1 MKTKQK
7 ERIIKSALP
16 YYEIKLDRDL
26 KLLSKR
32 ADAFKRFFNKAT
44 KETAYISSVGMRIT
58 EEIYLNEISKPISS
72 LLRQKKQV
80 QILIEELS
88 DY

>member
-7 ERIIKSALP
+7 EQIIKNALP
-16 YYEIKLDRDL
+16 YYEDKLDRDL
-26 KLLSKR
+26 KLLSKK
-32 ADAFKRFFNKAT
+32 ADAFIKSDYDKAT
-44 KETAYISSVGMRIT
+44 KETA
-58 EEIYLNEISKPISS
+58 LNEISKPISS

-80 QILIEELS
+80 QILIEELL